1 MSGNVLNPSMFSK
14 LLEPNDRNFRCQRET
29 TQEDSGDF
37 GGMGVI
43 KDQLC
48 GIQKDLKSMLE
59 INMMKELLNVA

>member
-1 MSGNVLNPSMFSK
+1 MGGNVLNPSVFTK
-14 LLEPNDRNFRCQRET
+14 LLEPNDRNFRCQGET
-29 TQEDSGDF
+29 TPGDGGDF

>member
-1 MSGNVLNPSMFSK
+1 MPDD
-14 LLEPNDRNFRCQRET
+14 EDDDRNFRCQGET
-29 TQEDSGDF
+29 TPGDGGDF

-59 INMMKELLNVA
+59 INMMKELLKVA